1 MKSTIIQYYN
11 NYYLVVNEKEDGYEC
26 KRLKKDLISEDS
38 RFNNILFIPK
48 TKAVVVYTIS

>member
-38 RFNNILFIPK
+38 RFKNILFIPK
-48 TKAVVVYTIS
+48 TKAVVVDTIS